1 MNRKSFRLPKKL
13 QEANKFKQKLSRP
26 WNGLNKIVSVFV
38 VVLIKVVNSTPQ
50 D

>member
-13 QEANKFKQKLSRP
+13 QEANKCKQKLSRA
-26 WNGLNKIVSVFV
+26 WNGLNKIVSVV
-38 VVLIKVVNSTPQ
+38 VVIKVVNSTPQ